1 MSIFKSPKA
10 PKPTPEPDPA
20 IASAAVR
27 KQDKARRDSFLA
39 FRRRQEVQ
47 RGVLRGNPG
56 LRT

>member
-1 MSIFKSPKA
+1 MSIFKSPK
-10 PKPTPEPDPA
+10 PPTPTPEPDPA

-27 KQDKARRDSFLA
+27 KQEKAKRDSFLA

-47 RGVLRGNPG
+47 RNILRGNPG